1 MADLYDI
8 LNSGILDNWNP
19 NANRPTFSINKAGIS
34 SSIPNN
40 DILKIKKFIKGVGKG
55 TGVVSTAIPFYKDFA
70 LPVANDMYNFVKGNP
85 DKSKLLQFAIN
96 ASGNNSKIKP
106 VNNKVEQRVKDTG
119 VPFDIIEPPQSD
131 VSDIGIGGL
140 PPIQQLQNVQ
150 NAKQQPA
157 SERPNQQVPLEGK
170 VEIQQPQ
177 DVNSGDVINDYIAR
191 LQSINQPYI
200 KALESYINNYN
211 KNLDQARRADL
222 YFYGAN
228 LAKGLDPRAGQK
240 FNPLQNQME
249 TINAIKALQDA
260 RLNDMNS
267 VDELAGNI
275 AVAKAS
281 DLPEQAAFANK
292 NLLSALTAS
301 RKYETDLEKARI
313 VDAMRKY
320 GYDSAYARAIMQQLI
335 RNQGNKQNALI
346 YSAPN
351 YASAADALEM
361 LNALGIDLD
370 NIPQQPQVQQNNT
383 GKSVTSKPINS
394 IGVNDSLFIK

>member
-1 MADLYDI
+1 MADLYEI

-19 NANRPTFSINKAGIS
+19 KANRPTFSINKASIS

-55 TGVVSTAIPFYKDFA
+55 TGIVSTAVPFYKDFA
-70 LPVANDMYNFVKGNP
+70 FPVANDMYNFVKGNP
-85 DKSKLLQFAIN
+85 EKSKLLQFAIN
-96 ASGNNSKIKP
+96 ASGNNGEIKSI
-106 VNNKVEQRVKDTG
+106 NNKSEQRVKDTG

-131 VSDIGIGGL
+131 VSDIGVGEL
-140 PPIQQLQNVQ
+140 PPIQQLQNIQ
-150 NAKQQPA
+150 NTKQQPV
-157 SERPNQQVPLEGK
+157 SEQSKQQIPLEGK

-177 DVNSGDVINDYIAR
+177 DVNSGDVINDYISR
-191 LQSINQPYI
+191 LQGINQPYI
-200 KALESYINNYN
+200 RALESYINNYN

-313 VDAMRKY
+313 VDAMRRY

-394 IGVNDSLFIK
+394 VGVNDSLFIK